1 MYTFWSWIQPLS
13 MRARA
18 RRQAVTRER
27 ISLPTAIPSFGSKPF
42 FVEAFGPVD
51 GAVESAR
58 VPLIAKRAQ
67 VKTCTNANN
76 GPHGTVPWRHADH
89 GAAHIAIGD
98 DFAIG
103 KSALDGAVGRAR
115 GPLTAETTQVKTCT
129 NPNNGP
135 HGTAHI
141 AIGDD
146 FAIGKPLHQV
156 QMSNNGHT
164 HGQPQTMLTRDLRT
178 RGAAWTT
185 YDTYVYNT

>member
-103 KSALDGAVGRAR
+103 ETLHPGPNEQHRAHPR
-115 GPLTAETTQVKTCT
+115 ATRRL
-129 NPNNGP
+129 
-135 HGTAHI
+135 
-141 AIGDD
+141 
-146 FAIGKPLHQV
+146 F
-156 QMSNNGHT
+156 
-164 HGQPQTMLTRDLRT
+164 TRDLRA
-178 RGAAWTT
+178 RRCAD
-185 YDTYVYNT
+185 DTNDDT